1 MTLEQLV
8 KQFPVCTGQ
17 AENSWKE
24 NKDCSFV
31 SIFVVV
37 MQKAHN
43 STLGYGRVSVNVL
56 GGTTKG
62 DWKWL
67 LYKILLNVI
76 WCLSRILWN
85 ILRSGTLLPMLDTSH
100 VEMCMLCKVKWMT
113 LLKTLISAT
122 IIPFQSP
129 WPLINQ
135 VIYDW
140 IKNAYSYT
148 FSLITKFTLDG

>member
-8 KQFPVCTGQ
+8 KQLPVCTGQ

-56 GGTTKG
+56 GGKRKEIGNDSCIIQSYIT
-62 DWKWL
+62 WL
-67 LYKILLNVI
+67 IRGQGL
-76 WCLSRILWN
+76 
-85 ILRSGTLLPMLDTSH
+85 
-100 VEMCMLCKVKWMT
+100 
-113 LLKTLISAT
+113 
-122 IIPFQSP
+122 
-129 WPLINQ
+129 
-135 VIYDW
+135 
-140 IKNAYSYT
+140 
-148 FSLITKFTLDG
+148 